1 MTVRDRIDQGFDA
14 FSASERR
21 IAKLVAERYPVSALG
36 GIEEL
41 AAQAGVSPPTVTRF
55 VRRLGF
61 ARFADFQRAIRLEVQ
76 DAESSPLAL
85 LSRHRAAPPE
95 RGLAADLAASLG
107 ELDAVPA
114 APAIARAADLIAA
127 CRGRVFTIG
136 GRWSSVAAQYLA
148 FQLGT
153 LRGEV
158 HALTPPPSGVLADRL
173 VDLTRRDVVV
183 MFDFR
188 RYQEELHAMA
198 GLAAK
203 RGARLVLVT
212 DPTLSPV
219 CAMAEVCL
227 PVPVATASPLD
238 TLTPTVAALDMLLAR
253 LVDLYGDAVG
263 ARMEALEAARGAV
276 ARVRDS

>member
-1 MTVRDRIDQGFDA
+1 
-14 FSASERR
+14 
-21 IAKLVAERYPVSALG
+21 
-36 GIEEL
+36 
-41 AAQAGVSPPTVTRF
+41 
-55 VRRLGF
+55 
-61 ARFADFQRAIRLEVQ
+61 
-76 DAESSPLAL
+76 
-85 LSRHRAAPPE
+85 
-95 RGLAADLAASLG
+95 
-107 ELDAVPA
+107 
-114 APAIARAADLIAA
+114 
-127 CRGRVFTIG
+127 
-136 GRWSSVAAQYLA
+136 
-148 FQLGT
+148 
-153 LRGEV
+153 
-158 HALTPPPSGVLADRL
+158 
-173 VDLTRRDVVV
+173 